1 MFIVDQATQ
10 CTHFTLQC
18 LHVLSFK
25 AFSNIYIYIYIIY
38 IYIIY
43 ILMSLFN
50 VCFNV
55 FTFLGEDK

>member
-25 AFSNIYIYIYIIY
+25 AFSNIYIYIYIYHIY
-38 IYIIY
+38 IYIY
-43 ILMSLFN
+43 ISL
-50 VCFNV
+50 
-55 FTFLGEDK
+55 